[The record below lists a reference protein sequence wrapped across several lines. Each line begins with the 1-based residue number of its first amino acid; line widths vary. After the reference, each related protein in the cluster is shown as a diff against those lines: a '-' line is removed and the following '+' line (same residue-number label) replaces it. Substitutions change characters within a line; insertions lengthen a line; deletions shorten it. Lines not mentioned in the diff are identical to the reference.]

1 MGFLRG
7 KPLVKVRNIITY
19 YNMAAVESFSEWL
32 WWLKVSEALN
42 YYDQVKTKLL
52 KYDLVN

>member
-1 MGFLRG
+1 
-7 KPLVKVRNIITY
+7 
-19 YNMAAVESFSEWL
+19 MAAVESFSKWL

>member
-19 YNMAAVESFSEWL
+19 YNMAAVESFSKWL